1 MVEPTAPKNSIV
13 LFDKHINTEIYDDY
27 NTCGLSIIRPN
38 RKEIHLN
45 KIDRNDKT
53 IFYPFLKTSKEY
65 DDPDSVAIEYAYSK
79 EEMIK
84 IIR

>member
-1 MVEPTAPKNSIV
+1 MVEPTAPEDSIV
-13 LFDKHINTEIYDDY
+13 LFDKHINVEFFDDY
-27 NTCGLSIIRPN
+27 STVGLSIIRPN
-38 RKEIHLN
+38 RKEVHLN

-53 IFYPFLKTSKEY
+53 IFYPFLKSNDDY

-79 EEMIK
+79 EETIK